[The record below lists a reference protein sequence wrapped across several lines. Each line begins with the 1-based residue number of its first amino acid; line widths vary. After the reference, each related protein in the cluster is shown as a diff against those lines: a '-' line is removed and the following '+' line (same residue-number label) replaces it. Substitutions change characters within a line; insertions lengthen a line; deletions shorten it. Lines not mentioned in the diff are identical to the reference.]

1 MRRAIVFLVI
11 SVLAGIGVTASP
23 TLSPGQTN
31 TLTTIDEI
39 PNYDQLVESL
49 GSGSSGDA
57 VANLAEAVSQSS
69 TGIGVRLR
77 AIHSLVTIC
86 QAPNVCDSTSAAHAA
101 LANIIADPMYS
112 TAPSGSNLLILRAS
126 IESLGQLK
134 QTGDASSLIGFLD
147 HPSRDVRATTAFALR
162 DLCNTQSAVQTAL
175 HTRLQ
180 HEATAQVQLAISA
193 ALRALSQSP
202 CI

>member
-1 MRRAIVFLVI
+1 LVI
-11 SVLAGIGVTASP
+11 SVLAGVGGSTTAP
-23 TLSPGQTN
+23 LSPGQTN
-31 TLTTIDEI
+31 TLTTIDEV
-39 PNYDQLVESL
+39 PSYEQLVTSL

-57 VANLAEAVSQSS
+57 IATLIGAASGQSES
-69 TGIGVRLR
+69 AIGIRLR

-86 QAPNVCDSTSAAHAA
+86 QAPNVCDSSSAAHAA
-101 LANIIADPMYS
+101 LLDIVVDPTYT
-112 TAPSGSNLLILRAS
+112 TATSGSNVLILRAA

-134 QTGDASSLIGFLD
+134 QTGDADSLLGFLD

-162 DLCNTQSAVQTAL
+162 DLCNSQVAVPPL